1 MGVRR
6 ASNRQ
11 RLYSLNKAGK
21 TDTITSGAAAPL
33 VTRQT
38 TRREG
43 NKIVTEIAVN
53 LGGNTSKSGG
63 TDGDVIGK
71 NLATTCTIATLS
83 LATHGY
89 ITYAEIA
96 CVGAI
101 AGGIADI
108 DVKVGTANNDA
119 QDSGVTGA
127 QTLVASGGSLTLGAR
142 VASAITSIFDSGAPD
157 SKAYLYLTNGDTAAA
172 AVFTGGKLL
181 ITLEGIASDAVPD
194 TVSQ

>member
-21 TDTITSGAAAPL
+21 TDSITSGAAAPSI
-33 VTRQT
+33 TRQT
-38 TRREG
+38 VRREG

-53 LGGNTSKSGG
+53 LGTNTSVASA
-63 TDGDVIGK
+63 TDGHVIGK
-71 NLATTCTIATLS
+71 SAATTCTIATLS

-96 CVGAI
+96 CLAAP
-101 AGGIADI
+101 AGGSADI
-108 DVKVGTANNDA
+108 DVVVGTASNDA
-119 QDSGVTGA
+119 QGASVTGA
-127 QTLVASGGSLTLGAR
+127 QALVASGGSLTLGAR
-142 VASAITSIFDSGAPD
+142 VAKVLGTLFDSGSPD
-157 SKAYLYLTNGDTAAA
+157 AKAYLYLTNGASAGGGTYTA
-172 AVFTGGKLL
+172 GKLL

-194 TVSQ
+194 SLSQ